1 MAQVE
6 AMVARKAVELALE
19 TGFTRVVIEGDSDT
33 IYKELSS
40 IDPSLALHVHVIHQ
54 GNNVA
59 MI

>member
-1 MAQVE
+1 ME